1 MSASTAEVVLNNPA
15 YFLDLEASSLMPGSW
30 PIEIGVASVKDGVV
44 VSDARLI
51 QPHTSW
57 SDDLWSAESEAV
69 HGITL
74 EELEKTGSSIEE
86 VLAWYDTVNI
96 GVAVSDNPEFDARWL
111 GCLARLTR
119 TPPRVRLVDFDTYV
133 MMTLKDTAAVNKVF
147 RHLEQCAVPHRAGED
162 ARRMAE
168 AWLVGAASES

>member
-1 MSASTAEVVLNNPA
+1 MRAGMK
-15 YFLDLEASSLMPGSW
+15 EAAHMGRH
-30 PIEIGVASVKDGVV
+30 
-44 VSDARLI
+44 ARLI
-51 QPHTSW
+51 RPHASW
-57 SDDLWSAESEAV
+57 SGDLWSAESEAV
-69 HGITL
+69 HGISLDYL
-74 EELEKTGSSIEE
+74 ERTGSSIED

-133 MMTLKDTAAVNKVF
+133 LMTLKDTGAVNDVF
-147 RHLEQCAVPHRAGED
+147 RHLEQSSVPHRAGED

-168 AWLVGAASES
+168 AWLVGAASGS